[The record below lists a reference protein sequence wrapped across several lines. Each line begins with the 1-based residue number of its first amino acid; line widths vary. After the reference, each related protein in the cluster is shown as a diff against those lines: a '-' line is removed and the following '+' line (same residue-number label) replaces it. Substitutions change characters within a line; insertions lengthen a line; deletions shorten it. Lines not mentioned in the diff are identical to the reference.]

1 MSLHSSH
8 RWNDF
13 MLMQL
18 SESAEGSQPDQPHV
32 SITTAPKPE
41 GCTMLEQLVGN
52 KETFLIISLFSAVF
66 FF

>member
-1 MSLHSSH
+1 
-8 RWNDF
+8 